1 MAGGSRVRVE
11 RENERGRKRREKKR
25 REWGGQKK
33 KKNAAKLHLVN
44 SE

>member
-1 MAGGSRVRVE
+1 MRVE
-11 RENERGRKRREKKR
+11 REKTRETGREGKGREGRG
-25 REWGGQKK
+25 QK